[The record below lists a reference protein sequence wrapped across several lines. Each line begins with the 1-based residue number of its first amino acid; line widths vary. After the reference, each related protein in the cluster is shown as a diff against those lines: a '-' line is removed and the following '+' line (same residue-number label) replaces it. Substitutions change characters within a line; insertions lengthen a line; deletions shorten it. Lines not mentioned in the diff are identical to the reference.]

1 MRAIIESGGMQ
12 FPVEDQAVIKVPKLE
27 AEVGAKINFDKV
39 MLVSGPNSFSMGK
52 PYVSGAKIVG
62 EVVSHGR
69 EDKIIVF
76 KIKKRRK
83 YRRTRGHRQDYTA
96 VKIVSISA

>member
-39 MLVSGPNSFSMGK
+39 MLVSGPNSFEMGK
-52 PYVSGAKIVG
+52 PYLSNAKIVG

-76 KIKKRRK
+76 KMKKRRK

>member
-12 FPVEDQAVIKVPKLE
+12 FPVEDQAVIKVPKLD

-39 MLVSGPNSFSMGK
+39 MLVSGPNRFELGK
-52 PYVSGAKIVG
+52 PYLSGAKIVG

-76 KIKKRRK
+76 KMKKRRK

>member
-1 MRAIIESGGMQ
+1 MRAILESGGMQ

-27 AEVGAKINFDKV
+27 AEVGAKIDFDKV
-39 MLVSGPNSFSMGK
+39 MLVSGPNTFSMGK
-52 PYVSGAKIVG
+52 PYVSGAKVVG

-76 KIKKRRK
+76 KIKRRRK

>member
-39 MLVSGPNSFSMGK
+39 MLVSGPSSFSMGK

>member
-12 FPVEDQAVIKVPKLE
+12 FPVEDQAVIKVPKLQ

-62 EVVSHGR
+62 EVLSHGR

-83 YRRTRGHRQDYTA
+83 YRRTQGHRQDYTA

>member
-1 MRAIIESGGMQ
+1 MRAIVESGGMQ
-12 FPVEDQAVIKVPKLE
+12 FPVEDQAVIKVPKLD
-27 AEVGAKINFDKV
+27 AEVGAKINFEKV

>member
-1 MRAIIESGGMQ
+1 MRAILESGGMQ

-39 MLVSGPNSFSMGK
+39 MLVSGPNTFSMGK
-52 PYVSGAKIVG
+52 PYVSGAKIEGV
-62 EVVSHGR
+62 VVSHGR

>member
-12 FPVEDQAVIKVPKLE
+12 FPVEDQAVIKVPKID

-39 MLVSGPNSFSMGK
+39 MLVSGPNSFELGK
-52 PYVSGAKIVG
+52 PYLSGAKIVG
-62 EVVSHGR
+62 EIIGHGR

-76 KIKKRRK
+76 KMKKRRK
-83 YRRTRGHRQDYTA
+83 YRRTRGHRQEYTA